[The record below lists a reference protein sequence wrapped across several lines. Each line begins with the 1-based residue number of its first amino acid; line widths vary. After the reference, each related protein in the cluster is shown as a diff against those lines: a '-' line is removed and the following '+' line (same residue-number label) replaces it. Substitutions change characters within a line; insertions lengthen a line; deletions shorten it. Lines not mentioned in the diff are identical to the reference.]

1 VAERWLDIIG
11 IGEDGLAGLS
21 GAGRAALEQAAF
33 VFGGPRHLALA
44 QAGARGQAWPR
55 PFDLA
60 PVLALRGRRVA
71 VLASGDP
78 FWFGAGGALAAHL
91 APDEWTAHPAP
102 STFSLAAARL
112 GWPLEGVACLGLHA
126 RPFAVVRAHLHPGAR
141 LLCLLASAEAVGSFA
156 QWLCDEG
163 FGRSTL
169 WVLQALGG
177 PRERVHRTTAQ
188 SLDLDL
194 AGIAAPV
201 AVGLEPA
208 GAAGLP
214 RAAGLP
220 DAAFAHDGQITKS
233 PMRALTLAALAPRPG
248 ELLWDVGAGAGS
260 VAIEWCLAG
269 GRACAVE
276 QHAARAANIQANAGR
291 FGVAERLQVVT
302 GRAPEAL
309 AGLAPAQAIFAGG
322 GFDLALF
329 EALRAASH
337 AARLVA
343 NAVALETEALL
354 LQLHASHGG
363 TLLRI
368 DIAQAAPLGRLRG
381 WAPSRPIVQWSVQL

>member
-1 VAERWLDIIG
+1 MAERWLDIIG

-21 GAGRAALEQAAF
+21 GAGRTALEQATV

-44 QAGARGQAWPR
+44 QAGARGQAWPQ

-78 FWFGAGGALAAHL
+78 FWFGAGGSLAAQL
-91 APDEWTAHPAP
+91 APEEWTAHPAP

-112 GWPLEGVACLGLHA
+112 GWRLEGTACLGLHA
-126 RPFAVVRAHLHPGAR
+126 TPFAVARAHLHPGAR
-141 LLCLLASAEAVGSFA
+141 LLCLLASAEAVGAFA
-156 QWLCDEG
+156 QWLCAEG
-163 FGRSTL
+163 FGGSTL

-177 PRERVHRTTAQ
+177 PRERVRQTTAAGF
-188 SLDLDL
+188 DL

-201 AVGLEPA
+201 AVALEPA

-214 RAAGLP
+214 RTAGLP

-233 PMRALTLAALAPRPG
+233 PMRALSLAALAPRPG
-248 ELLWDVGAGAGS
+248 ELLWDVGAGSGS
-260 VAIEWCLAG
+260 VAVEWCLAG

-276 QHAARAANIQANAGR
+276 QHAARAVNVQANAGR
-291 FGVAERLQVVT
+291 FGVAERLQVVH
-302 GRAPEAL
+302 GRAPQAL
-309 AGLAPAQAIFAGG
+309 AGLAPAQAIFVGG

-329 EALRAASH
+329 EALRAASP

-343 NAVALETEALL
+343 NAVTLETEALL
-354 LQLHASHGG
+354 LQLQGSHGG
-363 TLLRI
+363 ALLRI

>member
-1 VAERWLDIIG
+1 M
-11 IGEDGLAGLS
+11 AGLS
-21 GAGRAALEQAAF
+21 GASRAALEQAAF

-44 QAGARGQAWPR
+44 EAGARGQAWPQ

-60 PVLALRGRRVA
+60 PVLALRGQRVA

-78 FWFGAGGALAAHL
+78 FWFGAGGSLAAQL
-91 APDEWTAHPAP
+91 APGEWTAHPAP

-112 GWPLEGVACLGLHA
+112 GWRLEAVSCLGLHA
-126 RPFAVVRAHLHPGAR
+126 RPFATARAQLHPGAR
-141 LLCLLASAEAVGSFA
+141 LLCLLASAEAVAAFA
-156 QWLCDEG
+156 QWLCAEG

-169 WVLQALGG
+169 WVLEALGG
-177 PRERVHRTTAQ
+177 PRERVRQTTAAEF
-188 SLDLDL
+188 DL
-194 AGIAAPV
+194 AGIVAPV
-201 AVGLEPA
+201 AVALEPA
-208 GAAGLP
+208 GALGLP

-248 ELLWDVGAGAGS
+248 ELLWDVGAGSGS

-269 GRACAVE
+269 GHACAVE
-276 QHAARAANIQANAGR
+276 QHAARAANIQANAAH
-291 FGVAERLQVVT
+291 FGVAERLQVLI
-302 GRAPEAL
+302 GRAPQAL
-309 AGLAPAQAIFAGG
+309 AGLVPAQAVFVGG
-322 GFDLALF
+322 GFGPALF
-329 EALRAASH
+329 EALRAASPG
-337 AARLVA
+337 ARLVT
-343 NAVALETEALL
+343 NAVTLETEALL
-354 LQLHASHGG
+354 LQLQASHGG